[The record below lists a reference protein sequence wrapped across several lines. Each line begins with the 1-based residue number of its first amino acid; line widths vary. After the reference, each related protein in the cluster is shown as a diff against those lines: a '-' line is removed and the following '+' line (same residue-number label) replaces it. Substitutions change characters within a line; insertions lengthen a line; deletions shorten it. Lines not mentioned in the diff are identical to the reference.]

1 VNLLA
6 FPKPQP
12 CHACE
17 HKFVGAV
24 CPTCKTERPSFTAL
38 KNITSKQPPRAF
50 ERPLG
55 ALPVYPV
62 LQGPLQLLAARRMHS
77 RSLTHP
83 PENTCPCAS

>member
-38 KNITSKQPPRAF
+38 KNMTAREHRGVQPVRSPA
-50 ERPLG
+50 
-55 ALPVYPV
+55 ACKYYPDS
-62 LQGPLQLLAARRMHS
+62 LCGCGQRGTCLEAA
-77 RSLTHP
+77 
-83 PENTCPCAS
+83 